1 MSTFWEPTRA
11 GSERKTK
18 MITLDSE
25 SYFTSSNSTSISN
38 FIVKLD
44 SPLHITNSAVIYLE
58 GVFIGGF
65 KSEGIDSLSAITGNM
80 NTTDQGKDVTHFNLE
95 IPEFDI
101 TTYAGN
107 PSKSSSV
114 FSGKFTIPNEKFGS
128 VAGTPFIKAYLSRT
142 AVYVSSI
149 QAKTLSS
156 ITVNVTDQNG
166 KSIFYDDANNPL
178 KNRRRIVLQF
188 IVAENLK

>member
-1 MSTFWEPTRA
+1 MEKDQIIILKNRGLIS
-11 GSERKTK
+11 
-18 MITLDSE
+18 ITGEDAKEFLQ
-25 SYFTSSNSTSISN
+25 NI
-38 FIVKLD
+38 
-44 SPLHITNSAVIYLE
+44 ITN
-58 GVFIGGF
+58 
-65 KSEGIDSLSAITGNM
+65 
-80 NTTDQGKDVTHFNLE
+80 
-95 IPEFDI
+95 DI
-101 TTYAGN
+101 N
-107 PSKSSSV
+107 KVSKSSSV

-188 IVAENLK
+188 IVAENPK